1 VATVCLSSPAG
12 RARWTLELLADEMV
26 KLTTHESQ
34 LREDGARRCVAFPT
48 RCRLRRPMEGV
59 LVLCAERLKE
69 RSGMNTDW
77 SIKDLR
83 GKAVWLSQEDVE
95 TENVVL

>member
-1 VATVCLSSPAG
+1 
-12 RARWTLELLADEMV
+12 
-26 KLTTHESQ
+26 
-34 LREDGARRCVAFPT
+34 
-48 RCRLRRPMEGV
+48 MEGV